1 MVQVLIYYPYLDGT
15 STSLIDTYYN
25 LKNFGVDIECYVA
38 VDTSDMKRNLEYI
51 QTLKKSTPKDFN
63 YKTIPLKEIY
73 NKEFD
78 NLIMSFGIFRFVDK
92 LPTNY
97 NHLFLLD
104 AGRVAYDYFVGKSQC
119 ANYVKTLQN
128 VIIYGGKANG
138 KFLNIDNYKIWYHKF
153 SKERFEVLKHLPK
166 NEKITTTQDREKTGN
181 IKYDYL
187 LTSEYHYNRYKRWGE
202 FVGGYWENIGKMVF
216 EFPALG
222 KKVFYSPKNKNCDD
236 GLTEYLAL
244 FGINDEVE
252 QEISISEEQLFD
264 VLGMHE
270 NDILLNDIRNYEK

>member
-1 MVQVLIYYPYLDGT
+1 MVTVLIYYPYLDGT

-25 LKNFGVDIECYVA
+25 LKQFDVDIECYVA
-38 VDTSDMKRNLEYI
+38 IDAQNIKNNVEYI
-51 QTLKKSTPKDFN
+51 QALKKSTPPDFD
-63 YKTIPLKEIY
+63 YKIIPLEKIY
-73 NKEFD
+73 KKQFD
-78 NLIMSFGIFRFVDK
+78 NLVMSFGIFRFVEE

-104 AGRVAYDYFVGKSQC
+104 AGRVAYDHFVGNSKC
-119 ANYVKTLQN
+119 ADYVRALPN
-128 VIIYGGKANG
+128 VSVYGGKTNG
-138 KFLNIDNYKIWYHKF
+138 KFLNMDNYKVWYHKF
-153 SKERFEVLKHLPK
+153 SKERFNVLKQLPR
-166 NEKITTTQDREKTGN
+166 NNNIVTTQDREKTGN

-187 LTSEYHYNRYKRWGE
+187 LTNEYHYNRYMRWGD

-236 GLTEYLAL
+236 GLTEYLGL
-244 FGINDEVE
+244 FGIDDNVE
-252 QEISISEEQLFD
+252 QEIKIDEAQLFE

-270 NDILLNDIRNYEK
+270 DDVLLNDIRNCEL